1 MEEDMKMKGPGEIT
15 WSAGFLKRFFSLRER
30 PVTSILSSSKGFA
43 ICL

>member
-15 WSAGFLKRFFSLRER
+15 WSAGFLKRFSLRKR